1 MIFLRSTIPLAGS
14 IGEGDTVRVPL
25 DLDGHGSRFIVVGPV
40 LPRASLA
47 LK

>member
-14 IGEGDTVRVPL
+14 IGEGDTVRASL
-25 DLDGHGSRFIVVGPV
+25 DLDGQGSRFSVVGPV
-40 LPRASLA
+40 PPRASLA